1 MFIVV
6 TMPRTPQKQQHSRSS
21 TPAVYQPPQVQGQG
35 PSFGSSLK
43 DGFGLGMGSA
53 VAHNLVNR
61 FMAPKPPSRDEIC
74 AGYKECLE
82 VVGSKESCDRIFK
95 ACSETK

>member
-1 MFIVV
+1 
-6 TMPRTPQKQQHSRSS
+6 MPRTSVQKQSQSK
-21 TPAVYQPPQVQGQG
+21 PAVYHPPQVQIQG

-61 FMAPKPPSRDEIC
+61 IMAPKPPTRNEQC
-74 AGYKECLE
+74 VGYEECLK
-82 VVGSKESCDRIFK
+82 VVQSRESCDKIFK
-95 ACSETK
+95 QCSETQ

>member
-1 MFIVV
+1 M
-6 TMPRTPQKQQHSRSS
+6 QKQKQSKSS
-21 TPAVYQPPQVQGQG
+21 TPTVYHPPQVQVQG

-61 FMAPKPPSRDEIC
+61 FMAPKPPTRDEMC
-74 AGYKECLE
+74 AGYQECLE
-82 VVGSKESCDRIFK
+82 VVKSKESCDRIFK
-95 ACSETK
+95 VCSEKQ

>member
-1 MFIVV
+1 
-6 TMPRTPQKQQHSRSS
+6 MPRTMQKHNQSQSKPVVHSH
-21 TPAVYQPPQVQGQG
+21 PQVQIQG

-61 FMAPKPPSRDEIC
+61 IMAPKPPTRDEMC

-82 VVGSKESCDRIFK
+82 VVKSKESCDRIFK
-95 ACSETK
+95 ACAEKQ